1 MMAFSR
7 SNDLRCVSLNAQ
19 LPLPNWGQQLL
30 FSGVACTDGLFLAT
44 NGRWRWADARRLYAE
59 GARVLGDADFDKSAY
74 AAGRLAPAAR
84 DDAADLALAL
94 WRNEALC
101 CLKLDEWREAEA
113 ACSRVLDRRTNDPKA
128 LYRRG
133 VARTRLGDV
142 DGALADLRAASALE
156 PDDRS
161 IRDAL
166 GQCRAAAAEAGAG
179 LALRLGG

>member
-1 MMAFSR
+1 M
-7 SNDLRCVSLNAQ
+7 
-19 LPLPNWGQQLL
+19 
-30 FSGVACTDGLFLAT
+30 
-44 NGRWRWADARRLYAE
+44 
-59 GARVLGDADFDKSAY
+59 GDADFDKSAY

-113 ACSRVLDRRTNDPKA
+113 ACSRAFDRRTHDAKA

-142 DGALADLRAASALE
+142 DGALADLRAASATRARQQASAT
-156 PDDRS
+156 RS
-161 IRDAL
+161 GSAAPPPPR
-166 GQCRAAAAEAGAG
+166 RAPAWRYVWAVS
-179 LALRLGG
+179 